1 MAICRQL
8 SPQLPNIVSEFVES
22 SSKLISE
29 GKNKRLF
36 CKCPLML
43 KNNLY
48 TCVVISEALTQ
59 GNLSYRSTQ
68 ITFYSNYY
76 IIQV

>member
-1 MAICRQL
+1 
-8 SPQLPNIVSEFVES
+8 
-22 SSKLISE
+22 
-29 GKNKRLF
+29 
-36 CKCPLML
+36 ML